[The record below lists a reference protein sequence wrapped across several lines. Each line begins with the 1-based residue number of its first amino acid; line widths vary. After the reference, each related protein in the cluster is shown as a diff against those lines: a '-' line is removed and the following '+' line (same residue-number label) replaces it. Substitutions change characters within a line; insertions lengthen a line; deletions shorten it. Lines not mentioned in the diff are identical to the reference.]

1 MISYLTL
8 CVVLHR
14 YDAKYY
20 GYAWADAIACDLATP
35 FRESSDGF
43 LDAKVGKRFRKEI
56 LQPGNS
62 RDINE
67 SIEKFLGR
75 KWSTD
80 AMFEEMLETTS
91 SNKSRGHFY
100 LYCIVFVMVC
110 VSLSLVS
117 VLILKKK
124 QKQHKEQQNKD
135 PSEEVLAVPLVSY
148 GSTA

>member
-1 MISYLTL
+1 VYVFL
-8 CVVLHR
+8 R

-35 FRESSDGF
+35 FRESPDGF
-43 LDAKVGKRFRKEI
+43 LDAKVGRRFRREI

-91 SNKSRGHFY
+91 SSNQSRGRFY
-100 LYCIVFVMVC
+100 LYCVVFGIVC
-110 VSLSLVS
+110 VSLSVLS
-117 VLILKKK
+117 VLVLHQKK
-124 QKQHKEQQNKD
+124 QKEPKNKD
-135 PSEEVLAVPLVSY
+135 PSEEALAVPLVSY
-148 GSTA
+148 YGSTT